1 MKKKNC
7 SPLFLGEIINIMWLK
22 STRKDIFALLNF
34 INNKIQ
40 KRGWG
45 LGGRGKGEKGG
56 RGGGRLP
63 HSSIQYLGAAI
74 SPFKYDHGYVNN
86 NNNFFYC
93 CKQSDGSLISY
104 SRK

>member
-40 KRGWG
+40 KRG
-45 LGGRGKGEKGG
+45 LGVGGKGG
-56 RGGGRLP
+56 RGGRLP

-86 NNNFFYC
+86 NNNNFFYC

>member
-45 LGGRGKGEKGG
+45 LGGRGKGGKGG
-56 RGGGRLP
+56 RGG
-63 HSSIQYLGAAI
+63 
-74 SPFKYDHGYVNN
+74 
-86 NNNFFYC
+86 
-93 CKQSDGSLISY
+93 
-104 SRK
+104 

>member
-45 LGGRGKGEKGG
+45 LGGRGKGGKGG
-56 RGGGRLP
+56 REVATFEYTISW
-63 HSSIQYLGAAI
+63 SSNKSFQI
-74 SPFKYDHGYVNN
+74 
-86 NNNFFYC
+86 
-93 CKQSDGSLISY
+93 
-104 SRK
+104 

>member
-1 MKKKNC
+1 MKKNNC
-7 SPLFLGEIINIMWLK
+7 SPLFLSEIINIMWLK

-34 INNKIQ
+34 IKNKIQ
-40 KRGWG
+40 KRG
-45 LGGRGKGEKGG
+45 LGGRGEGW
-56 RGGGRLP
+56 GRLP
-63 HSSIQYLGAAI
+63 HSSIQYLGTAI
-74 SPFKYDHGYVNN
+74 IPFKYDHGYVNN

>member
-40 KRGWG
+40 KKGGWG
-45 LGGRGKGEKGG
+45 KGG
-56 RGGGRLP
+56 V
-63 HSSIQYLGAAI
+63 
-74 SPFKYDHGYVNN
+74 GYHIRVYNILE
-86 NNNFFYC
+86 
-93 CKQSDGSLISY
+93 QQ
-104 SRK
+104 

>member
-40 KRGWG
+40 KGG
-45 LGGRGKGEKGG
+45 LGERGEGGKGGV
-56 RGGGRLP
+56 
-63 HSSIQYLGAAI
+63 
-74 SPFKYDHGYVNN
+74 GYHIRVYNILE
-86 NNNFFYC
+86 
-93 CKQSDGSLISY
+93 QQ
-104 SRK
+104 

>member
-40 KRGWG
+40 KRG
-45 LGGRGKGEKGG
+45 LGGRGEVGKGG
-56 RGGGRLP
+56 G
-63 HSSIQYLGAAI
+63 
-74 SPFKYDHGYVNN
+74 V
-86 NNNFFYC
+86 
-93 CKQSDGSLISY
+93 SY
-104 SRK
+104 HIRVYNILEQQ

>member
-22 STRKDIFALLNF
+22 STRKDIFALLDF

-40 KRGWG
+40 KRG
-45 LGGRGKGEKGG
+45 LGGREEGGEGG
-56 RGGGRLP
+56 RGGRLP

-93 CKQSDGSLISY
+93 CKQSD
-104 SRK
+104 RA

>member
-40 KRGWG
+40 KRG
-45 LGGRGKGEKGG
+45 LGEGG
-56 RGGGRLP
+56 VRLP